1 MVAISVL
8 ITRYQ
13 PGVEDVEY
21 SKAAKLERTDKW
33 LKFISME
40 SETYPYTFGDV
51 SNPQKSN
58 FERKKLKTSREPSK
72 LSGSNASFAVFLL
85 VISLS
90 CVAVVLTFVM
100 NNILNDEVWAFLSG
114 GISGLFAMAAVIFL
128 TRQPRN
134 CPVFSTT
141 VPCIPWLPIVTIFVN
156 ILLIAELNYWTFV
169 RFGAWLVPGKT
180 LSMYFIICCL
190 IPVILTFEVNSF
202 SNVCCRIVYLRFLW
216 IQAKQ

>member
-58 FERKKLKTSREPSK
+58 FERKKIKTSREPSK
-72 LSGSNASFAVFLL
+72 LSGSNASFACFYWLL
-85 VISLS
+85 
-90 CVAVVLTFVM
+90 
-100 NNILNDEVWAFLSG
+100 AFLVSQ
-114 GISGLFAMAAVIFL
+114 LF
-128 TRQPRN
+128 
-134 CPVFSTT
+134 
-141 VPCIPWLPIVTIFVN
+141 
-156 ILLIAELNYWTFV
+156 
-169 RFGAWLVPGKT
+169 
-180 LSMYFIICCL
+180 
-190 IPVILTFEVNSF
+190 
-202 SNVCCRIVYLRFLW
+202 
-216 IQAKQ
+216 